1 MESEQHMK
9 SEPIRMGVYKALCLA
24 VKHHG
29 HVLAAQTRIIQ
40 ALQYCEHLAEPMAEL
55 LNVLAKEFDH
65 VQLTDEILREIAKMT
80 FKAQENKE
88 SRVISKFLVKLA
100 ETIPRTVL
108 RQMAVLQVHL
118 DSEVMLSSMIPFQ
131 PIDVTQS
138 YPMRIAIVDVIGY
151 LIRDLVGGNDEQSVQ
166 KQIDVFFDILNER
179 TRDLSSYV
187 RTKDLSV
194 LTKLC
199 DLPTKF
205 PKQRLDMSKLAVGM
219 LEDKVATV
227 RKNALTLLSQLVITH
242 PYGLTHGGLMT
253 RKDWEER
260 YDEVLRDLKKMEDV
274 VGKAVEN
281 AEEAAETEK
290 SDGEDEEDGEGCDD
304 DDQDESQ
311 APKKIRKAK
320 PKKK

>member
-1 MESEQHMK
+1 MK
-9 SEPIRMGVYKALCLA
+9 SEPIRMGVYKALCIA

-118 DSEVMLSSMIPFQ
+118 DSEVRLSFIIPVQ
-131 PIDVTQS
+131 LIYVSQS

-242 PYGLTHGGLMT
+242 PYGLMHGGLMA
-253 RKDWEER
+253 RKDWEEH
-260 YDEVLRDLKKMEDV
+260 YDEVSRDLKKMEDV

-281 AEEAAETEK
+281 AEEAAEAEK
-290 SDGEDEEDGEGCDD
+290 STAEDGEDEEDGEGCDD
-304 DDQDESQ
+304 DDQDEPQ
-311 APKKIRKAK
+311 APKKMRKAR

>member
-1 MESEQHMK
+1 MK

-242 PYGLTHGGLMT
+242 PYGLTHGGLMA

>member
-1 MESEQHMK
+1 
-9 SEPIRMGVYKALCLA
+9 
-24 VKHHG
+24 
-29 HVLAAQTRIIQ
+29 
-40 ALQYCEHLAEPMAEL
+40 
-55 LNVLAKEFDH
+55 
-65 VQLTDEILREIAKMT
+65 
-80 FKAQENKE
+80 
-88 SRVISKFLVKLA
+88 
-100 ETIPRTVL
+100 
-108 RQMAVLQVHL
+108 
-118 DSEVMLSSMIPFQ
+118 
-131 PIDVTQS
+131 
-138 YPMRIAIVDVIGY
+138 MRIAIVDVIGY

-242 PYGLTHGGLMT
+242 PYGLTHGGLMA

-281 AEEAAETEK
+281 AEEAAEAGESTAGG
-290 SDGEDEEDGEGCDD
+290 GEDEEDGEGCDD

-311 APKKIRKAK
+311 APKKFRKAK
-320 PKKK
+320 PKKQ

>member
-1 MESEQHMK
+1 MK

-131 PIDVTQS
+131 QIDVTQS

-187 RTKDLSV
+187 RTKDL
-194 LTKLC
+194 
-199 DLPTKF
+199 
-205 PKQRLDMSKLAVGM
+205 
-219 LEDKVATV
+219 
-227 RKNALTLLSQLVITH
+227 
-242 PYGLTHGGLMT
+242 
-253 RKDWEER
+253 
-260 YDEVLRDLKKMEDV
+260 
-274 VGKAVEN
+274 
-281 AEEAAETEK
+281 
-290 SDGEDEEDGEGCDD
+290 
-304 DDQDESQ
+304 
-311 APKKIRKAK
+311 
-320 PKKK
+320 

>member
-1 MESEQHMK
+1 MK
-9 SEPIRMGVYKALCLA
+9 SEPIRMGIYKALCLA

-118 DSEVMLSSMIPFQ
+118 DSEVRFSFMNPFQ

-151 LIRDLVGGNDEQSVQ
+151 LIRDLVGGNEEQSVQ

-242 PYGLTHGGLMT
+242 PYGLTHGGLMA
-253 RKDWEER
+253 RKDWEAR

-281 AEEAAETEK
+281 AEEAAEAEK
-290 SDGEDEEDGEGCDD
+290 STAEDEEDGEGCDD

>member
-1 MESEQHMK
+1 MK

-131 PIDVTQS
+131 QIDVTQS

-242 PYGLTHGGLMT
+242 PYGLTHGGLMA